1 MFSFIVLL
9 GVMFMARRRAYGKGV
24 AVGAALFA
32 INLASVGLF
41 VVGLS
46 KSAPSALAWV
56 GLGISV
62 VLLIVP
68 LGFWAVER
76 RKFVEGTGEREVVDL
91 IGLVGILT
99 GFALLL
105 RVL

>member
-1 MFSFIVLL
+1 VFSFIVLL
-9 GVMFMARRRAYGKGV
+9 GVMLMARGRSYRKGF

-41 VVGLS
+41 VATLS
-46 KSAPSALAWV
+46 KDAASSLRWV
-56 GLGISV
+56 GLAISV
-62 VLLIVP
+62 VMLLVP
-68 LGFWAVER
+68 LGFWYAEQSR
-76 RKFVEGTGEREVVDL
+76 FAEGSGEREVVDL

-105 RVL
+105 RVI